1 MEEHN
6 ENLKTLP
13 QRILDSCLKINP
25 NKCKFAATKIIFNGH
40 ILLAEEISP
49 DPEKIKSINQLQAP
63 TNITEIKSL
72 LGMTNFCNMFIP
84 NYSTITAPLRQLLKK
99 DEPFRWGP
107 QQQAALDQ
115 LKQLLTNYPALA
127 FYNANAATKIY
138 VDVSPQGLG
147 AILTQQQQNGDY
159 QPIAYRSCAL
169 TPNESCY
176 SQTEREALAVVWSY
190 QHFHYYVYDNKT
202 TILTDHKALEKLL
215 SSTSNPTPR
224 IQKWILRLQAYDT

>member
-1 MEEHN
+1 
-6 ENLKTLP
+6 
-13 QRILDSCLKINP
+13 
-25 NKCKFAATKIIFNGH
+25 
-40 ILLAEEISP
+40 
-49 DPEKIKSINQLQAP
+49 
-63 TNITEIKSL
+63 
-72 LGMTNFCNMFIP
+72 MTNFCNMFIP

-99 DEPFRWGP
+99 DEAFRWGS

-115 LKQLLTNYPALA
+115 LKQVRTNYPVLA
-127 FYNANAATKIY
+127 FYNPNAATKIH

-147 AILTQQQQNGDY
+147 AMLTQQQQNGDY
-159 QPIAYRSCAL
+159 QLIAYRSRAL

-176 SQTEREALAVVWSY
+176 SQTERESLAVVWSC